1 MATKSKVSR
10 YLELT
15 PEELAEIDKKNK
27 NALKSSYMIDYTQ
40 KKLDKNYGYGK
51 INAFVDG
58 NRLNPKLVS
67 SRDGPNSLYL
77 KKNQA
82 ILSQSKT
89 GVSTY
94 QYDYCGMRPKK
105 KARARSMA

>member
-27 NALKSSYMIDYTQ
+27 NTLKSSYMIDYTQ

-58 NRLNPKLVS
+58 NRLNPKLAS
-67 SRDGPNSLYL
+67 SRDGPILY
-77 KKNQA
+77 
-82 ILSQSKT
+82 I
-89 GVSTY
+89 
-94 QYDYCGMRPKK
+94 
-105 KARARSMA
+105 

>member
-40 KKLDKNYGYGK
+40 KNQIK
-51 INAFVDG
+51 IMG
-58 NRLNPKLVS
+58 LEK
-67 SRDGPNSLYL
+67 
-77 KKNQA
+77 
-82 ILSQSKT
+82 
-89 GVSTY
+89 
-94 QYDYCGMRPKK
+94 
-105 KARARSMA
+105 

>member
-40 KKLDKNYGYGK
+40 KKIDKNYGFGK

-58 NRLNPKLVS
+58 NRLNPKLAS

-77 KKNQA
+77 KKIKQYYR
-82 ILSQSKT
+82 SQKLEL
-89 GVSTY
+89 VLIN
-94 QYDYCGMRPKK
+94 MIIVV
-105 KARARSMA
+105 